1 MATGA
6 SAAAPGRSAVS
17 RTNHVAFKRNLEDL
31 LNLRRSMWANY
42 LRAAQHRRFSWRHQR
57 KTALDQARAFFNTIV
72 WVLIY
77 FKHRF
82 GRRHPFLTYGR
93 DLSQGVFAL
102 TAAFPLD
109 GERPS
114 TGEIRVSMAGDWG
127 AATPEASAVASRIR
141 EFNPHYTIHLGDIY
155 FVGDANEVRENC
167 LGDPRGKPIR
177 AVAWPLGSRGSFALN
192 GNHEMYANGQGY
204 FEVFLPRLGMR
215 PGPKMRPVGQPASFF
230 ALENDDW
237 IIVATDTGYNSV
249 GMPVLERVGYLKRL
263 PCFGGDCSLPPLLID
278 WLREVVQPRLAGRG
292 VILLSH
298 HQYYSSFERPLPKA
312 AQQLR
317 EFIGKPVLW
326 FWGNQHRLAIHS
338 LSRLRG
344 GIDAYGRSIGHG
356 GMPVVIHQKP
366 RHRAGEGPLVAYD
379 DREYRRV
386 GSTPV
391 GYNGY
396 ANLIFQ
402 GRRLRVEYRDLRKRD
417 NLLLTED
424 WETRNGQL
432 MGVDIRVHTSSPDFK
447 QYHPD
452 LRAAISAEPASIKH
466 LS

>member
-1 MATGA
+1 M
-6 SAAAPGRSAVS
+6 S

-31 LNLRRSMWANY
+31 LNLRRSMWASY
-42 LRAAQHRRFSWRHQR
+42 LRAAQHHKFSWRHQR
-57 KTALDQARAFFNTIV
+57 QPMLHQARAFFNTMV

-77 FKHRF
+77 LKHRF
-82 GRRHPFLTYGR
+82 GRRHPFLDYR
-93 DLSQGVFAL
+93 HDASHGVFAL

-127 AATPEASAVASRIR
+127 AATPEAHAVATRIR
-141 EFNPHYTIHLGDIY
+141 EFHPHYTIHLGDIY
-155 FVGDANEVRENC
+155 FVGDAIEVRENC
-167 LGDPRGKPIR
+167 LGDARGKPIR
-177 AVAWPLGSRGSFALN
+177 AVSWPLGSRGSFALN

-204 FEVFLPRLGMR
+204 FKVFLPRLGMR
-215 PGPKMRPVGQPASFF
+215 PGSRMRPSGQPASFF

-237 IIVATDTGYNSV
+237 IIVAVDTGYNSV
-249 GMPVLERVGYLKRL
+249 GMPVLERVAYLKRL
-263 PCFGGDCSLPPLLID
+263 PCLGGDCSLPAALME
-278 WLREVVQPRLAGRG
+278 WLREIIQPRLAGRG

-298 HQYYSSFERPLPKA
+298 HQYYSSFERPLAKA

-317 EFIGKPVLW
+317 QVIDKPVLW
-326 FWGNQHRLAIHS
+326 FWGNQHRLAIYGPC
-338 LSRLRG
+338 RLKN
-344 GIDAYGRSIGHG
+344 GIEAYGRSIGHG
-356 GMPVVIHQKP
+356 GLPVVIHQKP
-366 RHRAGEGPLVAYD
+366 RHPPGQGPLVVYD
-379 DREYRRV
+379 EREYRRV

-391 GYNGY
+391 GHNGY

-402 GRRLRVEYRDLRKRD
+402 GHRLRIEYRDLRKRD

-432 MGVDIRVHTSSPDFK
+432 AGVDIRVHSASPDFR

-452 LRAAISAEPASIKH
+452 LHAAIFPESACVAHRSH
-466 LS
+466 